1 MGQFSCALVGA
12 AYFDAEHF
20 ISSAFEHVVAVDGGF
35 AALSRIGITPMCAI
49 GDFDSLGF
57 VPKDVAIEK
66 HPVMKDDSDTA
77 LALDWVRLHG
87 ESSVAVYGALGGRLD
102 HSMAT
107 FAALVAAARQG
118 MRVVAVGEE
127 NVVAAIA
134 GGMELSLPAIETGT
148 FSVFS
153 APDVS
158 FGLCERGSL
167 YEVEGVDLRNDVT
180 LGLSNEFVGRPVQ
193 ISVEEGALLVF
204 LPKMPL
210 ADIVI
215 Q

>member
-1 MGQFSCALVGA
+1 MSRFPCALVGA

-20 ISSAFEHVVAVDGGF
+20 LSSAFDRVVAVDGGF
-35 AALSRIGITPMCAI
+35 AALRRIGIAPMCAI

-57 VPKDVAIEK
+57 VPQDVAIEK

-77 LALDWVRLHG
+77 LALDWARLHG
-87 ESSVAVYGALGGRLD
+87 ECSVAVYGALGGRLD
-102 HSMAT
+102 HSVAT
-107 FAALVAAARQG
+107 FAALIAAARGG
-118 MRVVAVGEE
+118 MHVVAVGEE
-127 NVVAAIA
+127 NLVVAVA
-134 GGMELSLPAIETGT
+134 GGMELSLPAIEMGT

-158 FGLCERGSL
+158 FGLCEQGSL

-180 LGLSNEFVGRPVQ
+180 LGLSNEFVGRPVR

-210 ADIVI
+210 ADIII